1 MSNPQPLAD
10 AVELYRRVECPEW
23 SNRQF
28 HGELDYAE
36 SRKLLERLHK
46 QPERDGRLDEL
57 KVDGKWVL
65 GGEELPATGNRA
77 TFAFST
83 STQDGAR
90 FFRGVAELVGSY
102 HPLGRGKFPDRFYL
116 VEENYQH
123 GEDETPPDAVCNLVN
138 LTRFVTALA
147 ELADHKYDTEGTGAW
162 TLVFRTKD
170 GLGLLETRFG
180 EELLGVKVP
189 SVAWEVVESLR
200 SGSDGIHQ
208 KEKRWMFK
216 VKMCAFLKDGV
227 SFREFVERGG
237 EWAQAYERDL
247 QTYLSGFSFEKVK
260 REIAEEDAR
269 FAEHVSKILGDITTK
284 VLSLPLSAGLVM
296 ILKSQANNLPWWFP
310 ILLLAMVA
318 FAIIRLVRHYQQVVC
333 RVEQDID
340 MVFDK
345 MKTTNSV
352 VYPKDLN
359 DLVNVRVKSLKRE
372 TKKLRITL
380 CIYLIA
386 AWALP
391 AIGVMMEMGK

>member
-1 MSNPQPLAD
+1 
-10 AVELYRRVECPEW
+10 
-23 SNRQF
+23 
-28 HGELDYAE
+28 
-36 SRKLLERLHK
+36 
-46 QPERDGRLDEL
+46 
-57 KVDGKWVL
+57 
-65 GGEELPATGNRA
+65 
-77 TFAFST
+77 
-83 STQDGAR
+83 
-90 FFRGVAELVGSY
+90 
-102 HPLGRGKFPDRFYL
+102 
-116 VEENYQH
+116 
-123 GEDETPPDAVCNLVN
+123 
-138 LTRFVTALA
+138 
-147 ELADHKYDTEGTGAW
+147 
-162 TLVFRTKD
+162 
-170 GLGLLETRFG
+170 
-180 EELLGVKVP
+180 
-189 SVAWEVVESLR
+189 
-200 SGSDGIHQ
+200 
-208 KEKRWMFK
+208 MFK